1 LPLSLLFRPLWHNGP
16 LSRAPLMEGAQLL
29 GDFGPALPRLPE
41 PSYLATRANKKAL
54 VSFLQGQELCELL
67 RCHRCLVLLYPLMKR
82 HHASAVDAGLR
93 PRLLACAFAPA
104 LKGPSSG
111 SLPARLPPSPAL
123 YRRASQA
130 LPSHRFGGYFSG
142 VERLVSRADLEIVT
156 SGGICGGN
164 TPSDTVE
171 GARRKQAP
179 RLDAAAWQRRSRRA
193 NRVLQKR
200 R

>member
-1 LPLSLLFRPLWHNGP
+1 
-16 LSRAPLMEGAQLL
+16 MEGAQLL

-123 YRRASQA
+123 YRCASQA
-130 LPSHRFGGYFSG
+130 LPSHRFDAYFSG
-142 VERLVSRADLEIVT
+142 VEQFVSSVIFRKV
-156 SGGICGGN
+156 SYCGVCGSN
-164 TPSDTVE
+164 MLSDTVE
-171 GARRKQAP
+171 DARGKQAA
-179 RLDAAAWQRRSRRA
+179 RLDAAAWQRRSRCA
-193 NRVLQKR
+193 NRAPQKR